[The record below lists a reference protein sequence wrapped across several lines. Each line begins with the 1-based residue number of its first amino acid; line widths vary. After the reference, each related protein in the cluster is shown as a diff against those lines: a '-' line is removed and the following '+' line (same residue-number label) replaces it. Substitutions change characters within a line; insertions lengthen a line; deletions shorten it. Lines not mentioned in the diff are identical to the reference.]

1 MKFENS
7 AIVMTD
13 AETGKP
19 YARQLTPW
27 ELNMVLAQL
36 QALDGGALNARQVAP
51 FILRDHNISEDEA
64 RRIIE
69 DRGNNKPA
77 APEVE

>member
-19 YARQLTPW
+19 YARQLTQW

-36 QALDGGALNARQVAP
+36 QALDGGALKARQVAP
-51 FILRDHNISEDEA
+51 FILRDHNLSEEEA
-64 RRIIE
+64 LSIIE
-69 DRGNNKPA
+69 KRESDTAA

>member
-1 MKFENS
+1 MRFENS

-13 AETGKP
+13 AETGIP

-51 FILRDHNISEDEA
+51 FILRDHKISEDEA
-64 RRIIE
+64 RSIIE
-69 DRGNNKPA
+69 KRENDTLA